1 MIFNSAQRR
10 GRDNKPSSYALRVHL
25 NRKETAPMNK
35 ALLTILLLA
44 FIVLFITSPFA
55 ALAMLMFVVLGG
67 AFISAFWNLL
77 QALIGNA
84 PKEPL

>member
-1 MIFNSAQRR
+1 
-10 GRDNKPSSYALRVHL
+10 
-25 NRKETAPMNK
+25 MNK